1 MTSAQPRR
9 SDHRSTAE
17 ELKDELLALVSHE
30 LRSPLTIIT
39 GAGRILDRHPV
50 IADDAGL
57 RVVID
62 DLIASTRRMER
73 VVANMLALARLTD
86 DAGESEPVLV
96 RAAVD
101 DAAAGARRDYPG
113 FAHRVLATT
122 DRGAAIFGVPNWTRL
137 ILLNLF
143 TNAYL
148 YGNRERPVVVNW
160 RERGPVVDIQ
170 VCNSGETATPEM
182 LGRWFEP
189 FYRAETAPVDR
200 HGAGLGLTVART
212 LARTQGGDLLPQPW
226 DAEPGTMM
234 TLSLPS
240 ATGA

>member
-1 MTSAQPRR
+1 MISNNPGPNKHRR
-9 SDHRSTAE
+9 TAE

-39 GAGRILDRHPV
+39 GAGRILDRHPI
-50 IADDAGL
+50 IAEDAGL

-62 DLIASTRRMER
+62 DLVASARRMER
-73 VVANMLALARLTD
+73 VVGNMLALARLAD

-96 RAAVD
+96 RAAVE
-101 DAAAGARRDYPG
+101 DAALSARRDYPG
-113 FAHRVLATT
+113 FSHRVVA
-122 DRGAAIFGVPNWTRL
+122 REAQSAAIVGIPHWTRL

-148 YGNRERPVVVNW
+148 YGNRERPVVVDWNE
-160 RERGPVVDIQ
+160 RESMVDIH
-170 VCNSGETATPEM
+170 VCNAGEPSSPEM
-182 LGRWFEP
+182 LDRWFEP
-189 FYRAETAPVDR
+189 FYRAEGKSADQ

-212 LARTQGGDLLPQPW
+212 LARTQGGDLVPQPW
-226 DAEPGTMM
+226 DLQPGTRM

-240 ATGA
+240 APSA